1 MKNFVTM
8 NSVGIATGIAASL
21 MPAMASA
28 QKNEQRPN
36 IILILVDDLGFSD
49 IGSYGASEI
58 HTPNLDRLASEGIR
72 FRQFYNNS
80 ISAPTRASLITGQFS
95 HKAGVGYFNVDLGL
109 PPYQGYLNQESLT
122 FGEVLQQAGYTTLM
136 SGKWHVGDKLG
147 QLPNQR
153 GFDHFFGF
161 GGGGHDYYARPEGQ
175 SDNPGNHFNFNDSLY
190 LDNSRLA
197 LKKGEYLTES
207 ITTHAIDFIDE
218 ASKKDN
224 PFFLYLAFNA
234 PHWPL
239 QSKPEDIEKY
249 KGVYSEG
256 WDVLRQRRFENAKKL
271 GVIDKNTTLAKH
283 DDRVREWASLPDD
296 EKKFYERRQ
305 EVFASMIDRVDQ
317 EIGRISKK
325 LKEVGRYD
333 NTLIIFLSDN
343 GAQGGSDARTLE
355 QNKSGEV
362 GTPGSW
368 HTQNSNWSQAGN
380 SPWREY
386 KNAPYEGGISAPF
399 IAWYPGH
406 IPAGKIV
413 DGIGHIIDL
422 APTFY
427 DLAKTEYP
435 KTYKGHSTNALPGK
449 SLTPVLFGKAEQV
462 KRTSPLF
469 WERAG
474 NSAVRD
480 GDWKLVYNYR
490 TKTTELYNIKE
501 DRSENNDLAA
511 SHKDIVER
519 LQKQYNK
526 WTKENGVVDFDYF
539 KDFFNK
545 RNAPGNAIK

>member
-95 HKAGVGYFNVDLGL
+95 HKAGIGYFDVDLGL
-109 PPYQGYLNQESLT
+109 PPYQGYLNKESLT
-122 FGEVLQQAGYTTLM
+122 FGEVLQQAGYTTLI
-136 SGKWHVGDKLG
+136 SGKWHVGDKPD

-153 GFDHFFGF
+153 GFDHLFGF
-161 GGGGHDYYARPEGQ
+161 GGGGHYYYARPEGQ

-317 EIGRISKK
+317 EVGRISKK

-368 HTQNSNWSQAGN
+368 HTQNSNWSQAGD
-380 SPWREY
+380 SPFRNY
-386 KNAPYEGGISAPF
+386 KSTPYEGGISAPF
-399 IAWYPGH
+399 IAWYPSQIKG
-406 IPAGKIV
+406 GRIV
-413 DGIGHIIDL
+413 DGIGHIIDV

-427 DLAKTEYP
+427 ELAKAKYP
-435 KTYKGHSTNALPGK
+435 KKQNGNAILPLAGK
-449 SLTPVLFGKAEQV
+449 SLVPVLTGKADV
-462 KRTSPLF
+462 VNRGAPLF
-469 WERAG
+469 WEWAG
-474 NSAVRD
+474 NQAVREGKWKYVHAD
-480 GDWKLVYNYR
+480 PKLGD
-490 TKTTELYNIKE
+490 ELYDIENDRAENYNVAAEHPEIVASLKKKFE
-501 DRSENNDLAA
+501 DWAKKNNVKNPYPSEWP
-511 SHKDIVER
+511 HFR
-519 LQKQYNK
+519 
-526 WTKENGVVDFDYF
+526 W
-539 KDFFNK
+539 
-545 RNAPGNAIK
+545 

>member
-256 WDVLRQRRFENAKKL
+256 WDVLRQRRFENE
-271 GVIDKNTTLAKH
+271 GV
-283 DDRVREWASLPDD
+283 
-296 EKKFYERRQ
+296 
-305 EVFASMIDRVDQ
+305 
-317 EIGRISKK
+317 SK
-325 LKEVGRYD
+325 
-333 NTLIIFLSDN
+333 
-343 GAQGGSDARTLE
+343 
-355 QNKSGEV
+355 
-362 GTPGSW
+362 
-368 HTQNSNWSQAGN
+368 
-380 SPWREY
+380 
-386 KNAPYEGGISAPF
+386 
-399 IAWYPGH
+399 
-406 IPAGKIV
+406 
-413 DGIGHIIDL
+413 
-422 APTFY
+422 
-427 DLAKTEYP
+427 
-435 KTYKGHSTNALPGK
+435 
-449 SLTPVLFGKAEQV
+449 
-462 KRTSPLF
+462 
-469 WERAG
+469 
-474 NSAVRD
+474 
-480 GDWKLVYNYR
+480 
-490 TKTTELYNIKE
+490 
-501 DRSENNDLAA
+501 
-511 SHKDIVER
+511 
-519 LQKQYNK
+519 
-526 WTKENGVVDFDYF
+526 
-539 KDFFNK
+539 
-545 RNAPGNAIK
+545 

>member
-368 HTQNSNWSQAGN
+368 HTQNSNWSQAGD
-380 SPWREY
+380 SPFRNY
-386 KNAPYEGGISAPF
+386 KSTPYEGGISAPF
-399 IAWYPGH
+399 IAWYPSQIKG
-406 IPAGKIV
+406 GRIV
-413 DGIGHIIDL
+413 DGIGHIIDV

-427 DLAKTEYP
+427 ELAKAKYP
-435 KTYKGHSTNALPGK
+435 KKQNGNAILPLAGK
-449 SLTPVLFGKAEQV
+449 SLVPVLTGKADV
-462 KRTSPLF
+462 VNRGAPLF
-469 WERAG
+469 WEWAG
-474 NSAVRD
+474 NQAVREGKWKYVHAD
-480 GDWKLVYNYR
+480 PKLGD
-490 TKTTELYNIKE
+490 ELYDIENDRAENYNVAAEHPEIVASLKKKFE
-501 DRSENNDLAA
+501 DWAKKNNVKNPYPSEWP
-511 SHKDIVER
+511 HFR
-519 LQKQYNK
+519 
-526 WTKENGVVDFDYF
+526 W
-539 KDFFNK
+539 
-545 RNAPGNAIK
+545 

>member
-1 MKNFVTM
+1 
-8 NSVGIATGIAASL
+8 
-21 MPAMASA
+21 MASA
-28 QKNEQRPN
+28 QQNDQRPN

-49 IGSYGASEI
+49 IGPYGASDI
-58 HTPNLDRLASEGIR
+58 HTPNLDRLASQGIR

-95 HKAGVGYFNVDLGL
+95 HKAGIGYFDVDLGL
-109 PPYQGYLNQESLT
+109 PPYQGYLNKESLT
-122 FGEVLQQAGYTTLM
+122 FGEVLQQAGYTTLI
-136 SGKWHVGDKLG
+136 SGKWHVGDKPD

-153 GFDHFFGF
+153 GFDHFYGF
-161 GGGGHDYYARPEGQ
+161 GRGGHDYYAAPKDQ
-175 SDNPGNHFNFNDSLY
+175 SIQSNGRGGGINYFRDSLY
-190 LDNSRLA
+190 LDNKRVA
-197 LKKGEYLTES
+197 LQKDEYLTES
-207 ITTHAIDFIDE
+207 ITNHALDFIDE

-239 QSKPEDIEKY
+239 QSLPEDIEKY

-256 WDVLRQRRFENAKKL
+256 WDVLRQKRFENAKKL
-271 GVIDKNTTLAKH
+271 GVIDGNTTITKH
-283 DDRVREWASLPDD
+283 DERVREWASLPES

-317 EIGRISKK
+317 EIGKISEK

-362 GTPGSW
+362 GTAGSW

-413 DGIGHIIDL
+413 DGVGHIIDL

-427 DLAKTEYP
+427 DLAKAKYP

-449 SLTPVLFGKAEQV
+449 SLTPVLFGKNDRVQ
-462 KRTSPLF
+462 RTSPLF

-501 DRSENNDLAA
+501 DRSENNDVAS

-519 LQKQYNK
+519 LQKEYDK
-526 WTKENGVVDFDYF
+526 WAKENGVENFDRF
-539 KDFFNK
+539 EDFFKK
-545 RNAPGNAIK
+545 RNPYGNDKK